1 LKVLVV
7 EDDEGLRRLLNLEL
21 THYGYEVKTSGKGI
35 DALRMYRDFCPDIV
49 LLDILLPQLD
59 GFELLVAFR
68 EIFPGAGIIILS
80 VINDKESKLKAFR
93 LGVDD
98 YVTKP
103 FDMEELLAR
112 IEALARR
119 AFLHERV
126 KNNERLS
133 DISSRI
139 EIDDKSRTLRSGEI
153 EVRLSSLEFRIFKI
167 LYSNTGTVVEKDQ
180 IIAVLWGQERAPSES
195 TIPVY
200 IKYLREKLEPLKIKI
215 ETVRGVG
222 YVLKVEG

>member
-1 LKVLVV
+1 MKVLVV

-21 THYGYEVKTSGKGI
+21 THYGYEVRTSGEGV
-35 DALRMYRDFCPDIV
+35 DALRAYRNFCPDVV

-68 EIFPGAGIIILS
+68 EIFPDAGIVVLS
-80 VINDKESKLKAFR
+80 VMNDKESKLKAFR
-93 LGVDD
+93 LGADD

-112 IEALARR
+112 IEALVRR
-119 AFLHERV
+119 ASLHERA
-126 KNNERLS
+126 KNSEKHT
-133 DISSRI
+133 DGSSRI
-139 EIDDKSRTLRSGEI
+139 EIDDKSRTLRSGKL

-167 LYSNTGTVVEKDQ
+167 LYLNMGSVVERDQ
-180 IIAVLWGQERAPSES
+180 IVAIIWGQKRAPSES

-200 IKYLREKLEPLKIKI
+200 IKYLRKKLEPLKIKI

-222 YVLKVEG
+222 YVLKIES